1 MKQITMVV
9 DPAEVPAGAVCRLY
23 HRDNNTYLG
32 EMVSDG
38 TGTLVVQVPDD
49 AIEEFYADVA
59 IAGIDGT
66 SEPTVLKVTV
76 E

>member
-1 MKQITMVV
+1 MKQITMLV

-32 EMVSDG
+32 ETVSDG
-38 TGTLVVQVPDD
+38 SGTLVVEVPDD
-49 AIEEFYADVA
+49 AIEEFYAEVA
-59 IAGIDGT
+59 IDGVDGT
-66 SEPTVLKVTV
+66 SEPHVLKVTV